1 MIYGVILLLLTGLC
15 WIGIGV
21 TVSRAAEERL
31 DMNFIQFGASA
42 LIAAAAIG
50 AILFQPPLTGTPLQQ
65 LLICGAVLL
74 AGMSNYLM
82 LNLMR
87 CAMVLGDN
95 GAVWGITQSALL
107 CPFVMGMLFFRVA
120 PTWNRIIGLLLV
132 LGGIFLF
139 SRAVP
144 VHGKRSRKWLWPA
157 FGAFAASGLAQCFAN
172 LPSYW
177 GEIGMSSELRAC
189 LVQFGTISLFALT
202 VPFERRKLR
211 PKGCWKA
218 ILLLSVVQILALFF
232 FFYRGLNI
240 VAEQGGGSIGYPIAQ
255 GSCIAFFLLYNR
267 FIRHEPC
274 STCVFWAFP
283 LICGGIVLM
292 AL

>member
-1 MIYGVILLLLTGLC
+1 M
-15 WIGIGV
+15 
-21 TVSRAAEERL
+21 
-31 DMNFIQFGASA
+31 
-42 LIAAAAIG
+42 
-50 AILFQPPLTGTPLQQ
+50 
-65 LLICGAVLL
+65 LICWFVFA
-74 AGMSNYLM
+74 AGCCNYRM

-87 CAMVLGDN
+87 SSMKHGN
-95 GAVWGITQSALL
+95 GGTVQSAMS
-107 CPFVMGMLFFRVA
+107 CPFIMGMVWFGVA
-120 PTWNRIIGLLLV
+120 PTPYRLL
-132 LGGIFLF
+132 GIALALCGILLF
-139 SRAVP
+139 SCRKGK
-144 VHGKRSRKWLWPA
+144 HGDSASGRWLIPTFA
-157 FGAFAASGLAQCFAN
+157 AFAASGMAQSFAN

-218 ILLLSVVQILALFF
+218 ILLLSVVQILSLFF

>member
-50 AILFQPPLTGTPLQQ
+50 AILFQPPLTGTPFQQ

-177 GEIGMSSELRAC
+177 EEIGMSSELRAC

-218 ILLLSVVQILALFF
+218 ILLLSVVQILSLFF

-240 VAEQGGGSIGYPIAQ
+240 VAEHGGGSIGYPIAQ

-267 FIRHEPC
+267 FIRREPG

-283 LICGGIVLM
+283 VICGGIVLM

>member
-177 GEIGMSSELRAC
+177 EEIGMSSELRAC

-218 ILLLSVVQILALFF
+218 ILLLSVVQILSLFF

-240 VAEQGGGSIGYPIAQ
+240 VAEHGGGSIGYPIAQ

-267 FIRHEPC
+267 FIRREPG

-283 LICGGIVLM
+283 VICGGIVLM

>member
-1 MIYGVILLLLTGLC
+1 MRDFKQTLKKVGG
-15 WIGIGV
+15 
-21 TVSRAAEERL
+21 AAL
-31 DMNFIQFGASA
+31 F
-42 LIAAAAIG
+42 L
-50 AILFQPPLTGTPLQQ
+50 AIL
-65 LLICGAVLL
+65 
-74 AGMSNYLM
+74 
-82 LNLMR
+82 
-87 CAMVLGDN
+87 
-95 GAVWGITQSALL
+95 ALL
-107 CPFVMGMLFFRVA
+107 
-120 PTWNRIIGLLLV
+120 

-144 VHGKRSRKWLWPA
+144 LRGKRSRKWLWPA

-189 LVQFGTISLFALT
+189 LVQFGTVSLFALT
-202 VPFERRKLR
+202 APFARRRIR

-255 GSCIAFFLLYNR
+255 GSCIAFFLLYN
-267 FIRHEPC
+267 C
-274 STCVFWAFP
+274 CVLRQESGGRILLALP
-283 LICGGIVLM
+283 ALCGGILLM
-292 AL
+292 AW